1 MACNLTTTRQ
11 AGVICG
17 NTRAGLDELKHW
29 LIDRSKITFGG
40 LTPGTRV
47 FTTMTI
53 VGTGSALL
61 PWNFD
66 KRGFD
71 FTDEMSVDENTGAI
85 THSPTIHG
93 RMIGLDGANAADVE
107 ELKNTNLVSIFMT
120 KAGKFIVAGYK
131 SGLTLTTN
139 TTGATSEALGETV
152 TIGSTDEP
160 EKHYEFLDTDQ
171 ATTLAALIAAETPV
185 V

>member
-1 MACNLTTTRQ
+1 MACNLTTKRQ
-11 AGVICG
+11 AGTVCG
-17 NTRAGLDELKHW
+17 STQAGLDELKHW
-29 LIDRSKITFGG
+29 LIDRSKITFTDLDPATRTFGSFTIASGG
-40 LTPGTRV
+40 N
-47 FTTMTI
+47 
-53 VGTGSALL
+53 ALL

-71 FTDEMSVDENTGAI
+71 FTDEMAIDENTGAI

-171 ATTLAALIAAETPV
+171 AITLAALIAAETPTT
-185 V
+185 

>member
-1 MACNLTTTRQ
+1 MACNLTTKRQ
-11 AGVICG
+11 AGAVCG
-17 NTRAGLDELKHW
+17 STQAGLDELKHW
-29 LIDRSKITFGG
+29 LIDRSKITFSGS
-40 LTPGTRV
+40 TPATRV

-71 FTDEMSVDENTGAI
+71 FTDEMAVDENTGAI

-131 SGLTLTTN
+131 GGLSLVTN

-152 TIGSTDEP
+152 TIGSKDEP
-160 EKHYEFLDTDQ
+160 EKHYEFLMTDQ